1 MLGADAIPYDKNKK
15 ELRNNEKLSEDTNS
29 KYMQTTKKIRI
40 DKHIS
45 QEDIAFDLDVSAS
58 YISQVENGKKEYIS
72 LYFVLVMCEYYDMPL
87 SQILYEVEY

>member
-1 MLGADAIPYDKNKK
+1 MKSYPKILTQNICKQ
-15 ELRNNEKLSEDTNS
+15 L
-29 KYMQTTKKIRI
+29 KKIRI

-87 SQILYEVEY
+87 SQILYEVDY

>member
-1 MLGADAIPYDKNKK
+1 MKSYPKILTQNICKQ
-15 ELRNNEKLSEDTNS
+15 L
-29 KYMQTTKKIRI
+29 KKIRI

-58 YISQVENGKKEYIS
+58 YISQVENGKKEHIS

-87 SQILYEVEY
+87 SQILYAVDY

>member
-1 MLGADAIPYDKNKK
+1 MKSYPKILTQNICKQ
-15 ELRNNEKLSEDTNS
+15 L
-29 KYMQTTKKIRI
+29 KKIRI

>member
-1 MLGADAIPYDKNKK
+1 MKGYPKILTQNICKQ
-15 ELRNNEKLSEDTNS
+15 L
-29 KYMQTTKKIRI
+29 KKIRI

>member
-1 MLGADAIPYDKNKK
+1 MKSYPKILTQNICKQ
-15 ELRNNEKLSEDTNS
+15 L
-29 KYMQTTKKIRI
+29 KKIRI

-72 LYFVLVMCEYYDMPL
+72 LYFVLVMCDYYDMPL

>member
-1 MLGADAIPYDKNKK
+1 MKSYPKILTQNICKQ
-15 ELRNNEKLSEDTNS
+15 L
-29 KYMQTTKKIRI
+29 KKIRI

-87 SQILYEVEY
+87 SQILYEVEGSVAK

>member
-1 MLGADAIPYDKNKK
+1 MKSYPKILTQNICKQ
-15 ELRNNEKLSEDTNS
+15 L
-29 KYMQTTKKIRI
+29 KKIRI

-58 YISQVENGKKEYIS
+58 YISQVENGKKEHIS

>member
-1 MLGADAIPYDKNKK
+1 MKSYPKILTQNICKQ
-15 ELRNNEKLSEDTNS
+15 L
-29 KYMQTTKKIRI
+29 KKIRI

-72 LYFVLVMCEYYDMPL
+72 LYFVLVMCEYYDVPL

>member
-1 MLGADAIPYDKNKK
+1 MKSYPKILTQNICKQ
-15 ELRNNEKLSEDTNS
+15 L
-29 KYMQTTKKIRI
+29 KKIRI

-72 LYFVLVMCEYYDMPL
+72 LYFVLVMCEYYEMPL

>member
-1 MLGADAIPYDKNKK
+1 MKSYPKILTQNICKQ
-15 ELRNNEKLSEDTNS
+15 L
-29 KYMQTTKKIRI
+29 KKIRI

-87 SQILYEVEY
+87 SQILYEID

>member
-1 MLGADAIPYDKNKK
+1 MKSYPKILTQNICKQ
-15 ELRNNEKLSEDTNS
+15 L
-29 KYMQTTKKIRI
+29 KKIRI

-72 LYFVLVMCEYYDMPL
+72 LYFVLVMCEYYNMPL

>member
-1 MLGADAIPYDKNKK
+1 MKSYPKILTQNICKK
-15 ELRNNEKLSEDTNS
+15 L
-29 KYMQTTKKIRI
+29 KKIRI

>member
-1 MLGADAIPYDKNKK
+1 MKSYPKILTQNICKQ
-15 ELRNNEKLSEDTNS
+15 L
-29 KYMQTTKKIRI
+29 KKIRI

-87 SQILYEVEY
+87 SQILYEGEY

>member
-1 MLGADAIPYDKNKK
+1 MIKIKSNCVVMKSYPKILTQNICKQ
-15 ELRNNEKLSEDTNS
+15 L
-29 KYMQTTKKIRI
+29 KKIRI

-72 LYFVLVMCEYYDMPL
+72 LYFVLVMCDYYDMPL

>member
-1 MLGADAIPYDKNKK
+1 MKSYPKILTQNICKQ
-15 ELRNNEKLSEDTNS
+15 L
-29 KYMQTTKKIRI
+29 KKIRI

-87 SQILYEVEY
+87 SQILYEVEK

>member
-1 MLGADAIPYDKNKK
+1 MKSYPKILTQNICKQ
-15 ELRNNEKLSEDTNS
+15 L
-29 KYMQTTKKIRI
+29 KKIRI

-72 LYFVLVMCEYYDMPL
+72 LYFVLVMCEYYDIPL

>member
-1 MLGADAIPYDKNKK
+1 MKSYPKILTQNICKQ
-15 ELRNNEKLSEDTNS
+15 L
-29 KYMQTTKKIRI
+29 KKIRI

-87 SQILYEVEY
+87 SQILYEVE

>member
-1 MLGADAIPYDKNKK
+1 MKSYPKILTQNICKQ
-15 ELRNNEKLSEDTNS
+15 L
-29 KYMQTTKKIRI
+29 KKIRI

-58 YISQVENGKKEYIS
+58 YISQVENGKKEHIS

-87 SQILYEVEY
+87 SQILYEVDY